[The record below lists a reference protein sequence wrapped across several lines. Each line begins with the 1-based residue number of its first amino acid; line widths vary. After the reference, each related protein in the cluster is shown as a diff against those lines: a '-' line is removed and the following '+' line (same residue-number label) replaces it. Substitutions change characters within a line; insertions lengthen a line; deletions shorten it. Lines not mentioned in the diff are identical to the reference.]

1 MTVEYEWVDESEIE
15 SRLAEGW
22 QFEEPAFACH
32 HDHHGS
38 VMMHRILQSLPEGK
52 EGEGRE

>member
-52 EGEGRE
+52 EGEGA